1 METVLKAIADW
12 IKGILTAGIMSNLS
26 GLFDAVNEQVGDIA
40 QQVGTRP
47 SAFEP
52 RVFAMIE
59 SLSRNVVLPIAG
71 IILTF
76 IACYELIEMITQHN
90 NMAQFEPALIMRWI
104 FKTAVS
110 VWFISNTFDIVMAVF
125 DLTQKVVSDSSGI
138 IAGNTR
144 VNEIGLSMLEAS
156 LMQMDV
162 GPLFGLFLQ
171 SFFIGITMRILSIV
185 IFVIVYGRIIE
196 IYCMVSLAPI
206 PMATW
211 GNHEQSHMGQNY
223 LKCLF
228 ALGFQGFLIL
238 ICVAIYAVLMLKE
251 GFYHRPLT
259 VIRPIDIENFLKGMR
274 RDGRSDSYISKA
286 RGMLYQIFQKAEA
299 NDLVRRNPVRL
310 AEKMRATGT
319 AKRKEAFTT
328 AEVAHLMK
336 VLPDDRMGL
345 SIRLLLGTGM
355 RMQELLALEPQFIEE
370 DGSVIHIRQAVKV
383 VKGTVSIGSPK
394 SKDSI
399 RDIPVPLNV
408 RSCAIKLRDTTDQFI
423 WESPK
428 TGLPCNPTHFRDVF
442 RKSLEEAGD
451 VRLLTPH
458 SCRHTYVS
466 QMQALGV
473 DIQTIQ
479 SIVGHADTE
488 MTEHYLHVQESIR
501 QSAIQLFSE
510 AFSA

>member
-12 IKGILTAGIMSNLS
+12 IKGILTAGIVSNLS

-185 IFVIVYGRIIE
+185 IFVIVYGRMIE

-238 ICVAIYAVLMLKE
+238 ICVAIYAVLIQNRSSGKSTRYYMDEMHLLLKE
-251 GFYHRPLT
+251 
-259 VIRPIDIENFLKGMR
+259 E
-274 RDGRSDSYISKA
+274 
-286 RGMLYQIFQKAEA
+286 Q
-299 NDLVRRNPVRL
+299 
-310 AEKMRATGT
+310 T
-319 AKRKEAFTT
+319 AAYSVEIWKRFRKW
-328 AEVAHLMK
+328 
-336 VLPDDRMGL
+336 G
-345 SIRLLLGTGM
+345 G
-355 RMQELLALEPQFIEE
+355 
-370 DGSVIHIRQAVKV
+370 
-383 VKGTVSIGSPK
+383 
-394 SKDSI
+394 
-399 RDIPVPLNV
+399 VP
-408 RSCAIKLRDTTDQFI
+408 
-423 WESPK
+423 
-428 TGLPCNPTHFRDVF
+428 TGLTQNVKDLLSSREVENIFENSDMIIM
-442 RKSLEEAGD
+442 LNQAAGD
-451 VRLLTPH
+451 RQILAKQLNISPHQLSYVTHSGEGEGLLFFGNVILPFVDRFPTDLELY
-458 SCRHTYVS
+458 RIMTTKLGEVS
-466 QMQALGV
+466 EGTQK
-473 DIQTIQ
+473 
-479 SIVGHADTE
+479 
-488 MTEHYLHVQESIR
+488 
-501 QSAIQLFSE
+501 
-510 AFSA
+510 

>member
-138 IAGNTR
+138 I
-144 VNEIGLSMLEAS
+144 
-156 LMQMDV
+156 
-162 GPLFGLFLQ
+162 
-171 SFFIGITMRILSIV
+171 GITMRILSIV

-238 ICVAIYAVLMLKE
+238 ICVAIYAVLIQN
-251 GFYHRPLT
+251 
-259 VIRPIDIENFLKGMR
+259 VA
-274 RDGRSDSYISKA
+274 ISGDA
-286 RGMLYQIFQKAEA
+286 
-299 NDLVRRNPVRL
+299 
-310 AEKMRATGT
+310 
-319 AKRKEAFTT
+319 
-328 AEVAHLMK
+328 
-336 VLPDDRMGL
+336 
-345 SIRLLLGTGM
+345 
-355 RMQELLALEPQFIEE
+355 
-370 DGSVIHIRQAVKV
+370 
-383 VKGTVSIGSPK
+383 IGS
-394 SKDSI
+394 
-399 RDIPVPLNV
+399 
-408 RSCAIKLRDTTDQFI
+408 I
-423 WESPK
+423 W
-428 TGLPCNPTHFRDVF
+428 
-442 RKSLEEAGD
+442 
-451 VRLLTPH
+451 
-458 SCRHTYVS
+458 
-466 QMQALGV
+466 
-473 DIQTIQ
+473 
-479 SIVGHADTE
+479 SIVGYTV
-488 MTEHYLHVQESIR
+488 LLCFS
-501 QSAIQLFSE
+501 LFKTSSVTKSVLG
-510 AFSA
+510 AH

>member
-144 VNEIGLSMLEAS
+144 VNDIGLSMLQSS

-171 SFFIGITMRILSIV
+171 SFFIGITMRILSII
-185 IFVIVYGRIIE
+185 IFVIVYGRMIE

-238 ICVAIYAVLMLKE
+238 ICVAIYAVLIQSVAISGDAINSIWSIVGYCGAK
-251 GFYHRPLT
+251 LT
-259 VIRPIDIENFLKGMR
+259 LTSSRKWRKLSDGTLDDTLRVRYTCYGKLRKQTGCTGQTGYTVHILDEIIDKSVR
-274 RDGRSDSYISKA
+274 
-286 RGMLYQIFQKAEA
+286 QIFS
-299 NDLVRRNPVRL
+299 
-310 AEKMRATGT
+310 KMRGIPKEQIITRRYEREVVE
-319 AKRKEAFTT
+319 RKN
-328 AEVAHLMK
+328 HL
-336 VLPDDRMGL
+336 
-345 SIRLLLGTGM
+345 
-355 RMQELLALEPQFIEE
+355 
-370 DGSVIHIRQAVKV
+370 
-383 VKGTVSIGSPK
+383 
-394 SKDSI
+394 
-399 RDIPVPLNV
+399 
-408 RSCAIKLRDTTDQFI
+408 
-423 WESPK
+423 
-428 TGLPCNPTHFRDVF
+428 
-442 RKSLEEAGD
+442 
-451 VRLLTPH
+451 
-458 SCRHTYVS
+458 
-466 QMQALGV
+466 
-473 DIQTIQ
+473 QTIQ
-479 SIVGHADTE
+479 VERDKAQKDLISLKAEILACIKGESVFPKETLAEMITAQEEKLRELDALYESSYAETEKTAELMDNVSKLYEELISFSDLYDSASFEAKKMIVNQLIRRVDVYRGYQLNITFNFDLTPYIEGDDT
-488 MTEHYLHVQESIR
+488 T
-501 QSAIQLFSE
+501 AC
-510 AFSA
+510 